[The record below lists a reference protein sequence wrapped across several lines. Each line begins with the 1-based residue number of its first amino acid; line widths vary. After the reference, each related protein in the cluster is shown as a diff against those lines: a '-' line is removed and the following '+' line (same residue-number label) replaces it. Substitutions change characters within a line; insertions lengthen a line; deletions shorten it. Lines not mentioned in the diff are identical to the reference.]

1 MAHVD
6 LAPAPAPAAP
16 PAPVPPSA
24 STASRGG
31 VAALAHVTPNWFA
44 SVMGTGIVANAAAT
58 LPVTSPWLRP
68 LSVAVWAG
76 AAAWLAVLTGAFA
89 LHWAFFRQDARR
101 HAVHPVM
108 GQFYGAP
115 AMGLL
120 TVGAGAQLVGS
131 DLIGAQA
138 AWWAFV
144 VLWGAGTA
152 IGLLTSLWLPYLMI
166 TAHDHTDTVALPA
179 WLMPIVP
186 PMVSASTGAL
196 LVPHLPTGQA
206 RLTGLLFCYAMF
218 GLSLLVGLLTLAQVY
233 GRLVH
238 AGPPAV
244 QTAPTVWIAL
254 GMIGQSITAANLL
267 GTQAAT
273 ALPAQTAAG
282 LRVFGILYGTVMT
295 GFGALVFALA
305 TALTVHA
312 GRRGLRFSLTWWS
325 FTFPIGTCVTG
336 TAALGRA
343 VDSDAFQGLSVAL
356 FALLVAAWATVT
368 IHTARA
374 LATADAAALLPPP
387 RPSR

>member
-1 MAHVD
+1 MAPVN
-6 LAPAPAPAAP
+6 LTPAPAVAP
-16 PAPVPPSA
+16 PPTTSPSP
-24 STASRGG
+24 STSRRGRFG
-31 VAALAHVTPNWFA
+31 ALAHVTPNWFA

-58 LPVTSPWLRP
+58 LPLTSPWLHV
-68 LSVAVWAG
+68 LAVAVWTG
-76 AAAWLAVLTGAFA
+76 ATAWLAVLTVAFA
-89 LHWAFFRQDARR
+89 LHWAFFRDDARR
-101 HAVHPVM
+101 HAAHPVT

-120 TVGAGAQLVGS
+120 TVGAGAQLVGA
-131 DLIGAQA
+131 DLIGARV
-138 AWWAFV
+138 AWWMFV

-152 IGLLTSLWLPYLMI
+152 AGLLTSLLLPFQMI
-166 TAHDHTDTVALPA
+166 TSHDHSRTTALPA

-196 LVPHLPTGQA
+196 LIPHLPAGQA
-206 RLTGLLFCYAMF
+206 RLTGLLACYAMF
-218 GLSLLVGLLTLAQVY
+218 GLSLLVGLLTLAQIY
-233 GRLVH
+233 GRLMH

-244 QTAPTVWIAL
+244 QAAPTVWIAL

-267 GTQAAT
+267 GAQATT

-282 LRVFGILYGTVMT
+282 LRVFGVLYGTVMT

-325 FTFPIGTCVTG
+325 FTFPVGTCVTG

-343 VDSDAFQGLSVAL
+343 TGSSAVLGLSVGL
-356 FALLVAAWATVT
+356 FAVLAAAWATVT
-368 IHTARA
+368 VRTVHA
-374 LATADAAALLPPP
+374 LAAADAAALLPPP
-387 RPSR
+387 APSR